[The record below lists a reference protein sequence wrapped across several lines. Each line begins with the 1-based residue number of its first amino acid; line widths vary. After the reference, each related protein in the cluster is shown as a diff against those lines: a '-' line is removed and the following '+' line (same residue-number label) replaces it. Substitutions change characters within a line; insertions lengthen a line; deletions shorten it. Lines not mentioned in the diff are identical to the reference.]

1 MVLICDAGTTGC
13 DWLLLNQDGNK
24 EINRF
29 HNPGI
34 NPTYQSSSAIHSSL
48 LSNED
53 LIKVSN
59 EIQEIYFFGSGCGM
73 PASQEK
79 VHMVLKDIFAN
90 TMHINVKGDVEG
102 AVYAS
107 VSGPG
112 VVGILGTG
120 SNICYYDG
128 AQIHLKIPSLG
139 FHIMDQGSGNAI
151 GRRLLQAFYFNQ
163 MPEDIKTLFSSTY
176 NLEIE
181 RVKKDLY
188 SVENVS
194 RYMAG
199 YARFLFDNK
208 DHDYLRSLLK
218 ECLEDYFNT
227 SVNAYLN
234 EAKKTSLNMV
244 GSIAHLSKGIISEL
258 CNSHGIQVG
267 NIVAHPIDRLAEQ
280 LSLYRIIS

>member
-29 HNPGI
+29 NNPGI
-34 NPTYQSSSAIHSSL
+34 NPTYQSRTTIHSSL

-53 LIKVSN
+53 LIKVSQDV
-59 EIQEIYFFGSGCGM
+59 QEIYFFGSGCGM

-79 VHMVLKDIFAN
+79 VKMVLKEIFTHARDIC
-90 TMHINVKGDVEG
+90 VKGDVEG

-139 FHIMDQGSGNAI
+139 FHVMDQGSGNAI
-151 GRRLLQAFYFNQ
+151 GRRLLQAYYFNQ
-163 MPEDIKTLFSSTY
+163 MPTDVSKLFAASY
-176 NLEIE
+176 NLEVE

-194 RYMAG
+194 RYLAG
-199 YARFLFDNK
+199 YARFLFENK
-208 DHDYLRSLLK
+208 DNDYLKRLLK
-218 ECLEDYFNT
+218 ECIEGYFNT
-227 SVNAYLN
+227 SVSAYLA
-234 EAKKTSLNMV
+234 EAKMSSLNMV
-244 GSIAHLSKGIISEL
+244 GSIASLSKDIITEL
-258 CNSHGIQVG
+258 CQDRGIQVG
-267 NIVAHPIDRLAEQ
+267 NIVAHPIDRLADQ